1 MPAWLASLTRR
12 ECEELL
18 EIVRFW
24 LRPDAPIPSKVS
36 LSDVQQLERDLMGRL
51 EQFEQADQRRLTT
64 A

>member
-24 LRPDAPIPSKVS
+24 LRPDAPIPSRVPVA
-36 LSDVQQLERDLMGRL
+36 DVRQLERDLMGRL
-51 EQFEQADQRRLTT
+51 EQFNESDD
-64 A
+64 